1 MACGVVELGME
12 ALLEG
17 SPVAGARAAQ
27 QQGKLCKQGKQE
39 PQQTQM
45 QERESKRAA
54 RDEAEQDVLVGGE
67 DVREDASVE
76 EEPRGEEEEEDEGS
90 AGGAGEAEEEARRGG
105 SLAEGGAGL
114 VKVFLRLRPHAK
126 AEGGE
131 LEFGRAADDA
141 LLVLDEQTVQTVAP
155 EDSQS
160 FKNREAGGKFS
171 FSRVFEK
178 PTGQE
183 VLFRETTYGL
193 VESLVNE
200 GRDGLLFAYGV
211 TNAGKTFTVEGSE
224 SAPGLIPRALQQVFA
239 CLDARKQQQ
248 AAQQPQPQ
256 PQQAP
261 RVEVSYLQVYNEE
274 VHDLQGA
281 VHSKSGSL
289 VKERLKIKLR
299 DDGVEVVGLR
309 STEIRSCKEGLG
321 ILARGRELR
330 ETHETHCNVASSRS
344 HSVYCIQLVQPER
357 AGDAEYKPPRLYIV
371 DLAGSER
378 GKRTLASK
386 ARQREASNINCSLMN
401 LMRCLDTLR
410 LNQKNKR
417 LGKKDKMV
425 PFRES
430 KLTLLFRDCF
440 VGANCGGVVMIVNA
454 SARPEDYDETAHA
467 LKYGAIVKEVQVT
480 RMKTRRPS
488 VGAVQYAAN
497 GRRLQQ
503 GQQGQ
508 QGAGQQPLATHGL
521 PPQTPLRRSLAGAP
535 PRYAAQQQLGLGG
548 ELGGELV
555 DDDGHAET
563 AMDDH
568 PLVSALVYEL
578 ADARLKCVTLEAEIR
593 DEVAKEMAQRLEE
606 MEKVFRKRVDAA
618 TSISNQKS
626 EKLLG
631 NLRKRMNE
639 SSSGKSNLYTIE
651 DIEALVNNIS
661 ECEEEMQKMRELHAA
676 DVASLQR
683 QVETLARANA
693 SLAGGADAEAAAQQQ
708 QQQSRRKS
716 REANR
721 QSFEHL
727 DRAVNDQLDTIARLR
742 EELVEERA
750 LHDKTVKQLES
761 ATLLAKDAQAGEA
774 DAERQVV
781 ALKIEVDQL
790 RERLRKGGSLAALA
804 TTASIAQTAAAKD
817 AALLP
822 NAAPLPLP
830 PKLDSSSGLLKIS
843 SPGAFFKAKKSTG
856 PPGPS
861 KLSKHAS
868 APSFD
873 GELARAERAP
883 PAKASSLDEDS
894 MPAAAHKENQADDAN
909 ANATNL
915 PAGPQ
920 QEGVSFKMP
929 LANKFNDA
937 QGGSFKSEPEQAKR
951 GLVSR
956 MVGRM
961 RR

>member
-1 MACGVVELGME
+1 
-12 ALLEG
+12 
-17 SPVAGARAAQ
+17 
-27 QQGKLCKQGKQE
+27 
-39 PQQTQM
+39 
-45 QERESKRAA
+45 
-54 RDEAEQDVLVGGE
+54 
-67 DVREDASVE
+67 
-76 EEPRGEEEEEDEGS
+76 
-90 AGGAGEAEEEARRGG
+90 
-105 SLAEGGAGL
+105 
-114 VKVFLRLRPHAK
+114 
-126 AEGGE
+126 
-131 LEFGRAADDA
+131 
-141 LLVLDEQTVQTVAP
+141 
-155 EDSQS
+155 
-160 FKNREAGGKFS
+160 
-171 FSRVFEK
+171 
-178 PTGQE
+178 
-183 VLFRETTYGL
+183 
-193 VESLVNE
+193 
-200 GRDGLLFAYGV
+200 
-211 TNAGKTFTVEGSE
+211 
-224 SAPGLIPRALQQVFA
+224 
-239 CLDARKQQQ
+239 
-248 AAQQPQPQ
+248 
-256 PQQAP
+256 
-261 RVEVSYLQVYNEE
+261 
-274 VHDLQGA
+274 
-281 VHSKSGSL
+281 
-289 VKERLKIKLR
+289 
-299 DDGVEVVGLR
+299 
-309 STEIRSCKEGLG
+309 
-321 ILARGRELR
+321 
-330 ETHETHCNVASSRS
+330 
-344 HSVYCIQLVQPER
+344 
-357 AGDAEYKPPRLYIV
+357 
-371 DLAGSER
+371 
-378 GKRTLASK
+378 
-386 ARQREASNINCSLMN
+386 
-401 LMRCLDTLR
+401 
-410 LNQKNKR
+410 
-417 LGKKDKMV
+417 V

-467 LKYGAIVKEVQVT
+467 LKYGALVKEVQVT

-497 GRRLQQ
+497 GRRV
-503 GQQGQ
+503 QQGQ
-508 QGAGQQPLATHGL
+508 QGAGQQSAGQPPLATHGL

-548 ELGGELV
+548 EVGDEVV
-555 DDDGHAET
+555 DDDGHAEV

-606 MEKVFRKRVDAA
+606 MEKVFRKRVEAA

-626 EKLLG
+626 EMLLG

-661 ECEEEMQKMRELHAA
+661 ECEEEMHKMRELHAA
-676 DVASLQR
+676 DVSSLQR

-708 QQQSRRKS
+708 QQQQQQSRRKS

-721 QSFEHL
+721 QSFERL

-790 RERLRKGGSLAALA
+790 RERLRKGGSLAAIA
-804 TTASIAQTAAAKD
+804 TTASIAQTATGKD
-817 AALLP
+817 VALLP
-822 NAAPLPLP
+822 DAAPLPLP
-830 PKLDSSSGLLKIS
+830 PKRDSSSGLLKIS

-868 APSFD
+868 APSFE
-873 GELARAERAP
+873 GELALAERAP

-894 MPAAAHKENQADDAN
+894 MSTAAHKENQADDAN
-909 ANATNL
+909 ATNL

-920 QEGVSFKMP
+920 PEGVSLKML
-929 LANKFNDA
+929 LANKLNDA
-937 QGGSFKSEPEQAKR
+937 QGESFKSEPGQAKR